1 MATDTQTQ
9 TSGKDRIVLICCVA
23 AFLLVNLWLFFSGRF
38 PVRDAG
44 LPDWTLTLGRILAA
58 AITLAIFS
66 FLYKDNPVFRAV
78 EHLFVGLGL
87 GVTFNRIWFNYLKP
101 DIYDRLVAPIFTP
114 GASIQ
119 GSDYI
124 LIIPILLGIMT
135 LFRLSQR
142 MGWVSRYPM
151 CFLIGYGSG
160 FIIQP
165 VIHSLILKQVEKTM
179 TPATMHWIGWAA
191 LGAFMVLA
199 IITAYYAAAGGRLAL
214 ILKIACGA
222 IALAYVICRN
232 SEALLGYDEEIARAF
247 RAIDSLALMVGVFSV
262 LCYFFFSAEHK
273 GALGVFSG
281 TGIMFLMVAFGASF
295 GYTVMAR
302 ESLLIGR
309 LRFLLDE
316 WLGLM

>member
-1 MATDTQTQ
+1 MATDTEPQ
-9 TSGKDRIVLICCVA
+9 TSGKDKIVLTVCVV
-23 AFLLVNLWLFFSGRF
+23 AFLVINFWLFFSGRF

-44 LPDWTLTLGRILAA
+44 LPDWTSTLGRILAA
-58 AITLAIFS
+58 GITLAVFS

-101 DIYDRLVAPIFTP
+101 DIYDRLVSPIFSPSAT
-114 GASIQ
+114 IQ

-135 LFRLSQR
+135 LFRLSR
-142 MGWVSRYPM
+142 NMGWVSRYPM

-179 TPATMHWIGWAA
+179 MPASMHWIGWVG

-199 IITAYYAAAGGRLAL
+199 IITAYFAAAGGRLAL
-214 ILKIACGA
+214 VLKISCGA

-232 SEALLGYDEEIARAF
+232 SEALGSDPTVSQAF
-247 RAIDSLALMVGVFSV
+247 RAVDSLALMVGVFSV

-273 GALGVFSG
+273 GALGVFSR

-309 LRFLLDE
+309 LSFLLDE

>member
-1 MATDTQTQ
+1 MATDTEPQTG
-9 TSGKDRIVLICCVA
+9 TKDRVMLVVCVV
-23 AFLLVNLWLFFSGRF
+23 AFLVVNFWLFGVGKF
-38 PVRDAG
+38 PVREAG

-58 AITLAIFS
+58 AITLAVFS

-101 DIYDRLVAPIFTP
+101 DIYDRLVEPIFSPAAT
-114 GASIQ
+114 IQ
-119 GSDYI
+119 SSDYI
-124 LIIPILLGIMT
+124 LIIPILLGVMT
-135 LFRLSQR
+135 LFRLSRR

-179 TPATMHWIGWAA
+179 TPATMHWAGWVG
-191 LGAFMVLA
+191 LGAFVVLA
-199 IITAYYAAAGGRLAL
+199 IFTAYYAAAGGKLAL
-214 ILKIACGA
+214 VLKIACGA

-232 SEALLGYDEEIARAF
+232 SEDLLSNAQLSQAF
-247 RAIDSLALMVGVFSV
+247 RAVDSLALMVGVFSV

-273 GALGVFSG
+273 GALGVFSR

-316 WLGLM
+316 WLQLM